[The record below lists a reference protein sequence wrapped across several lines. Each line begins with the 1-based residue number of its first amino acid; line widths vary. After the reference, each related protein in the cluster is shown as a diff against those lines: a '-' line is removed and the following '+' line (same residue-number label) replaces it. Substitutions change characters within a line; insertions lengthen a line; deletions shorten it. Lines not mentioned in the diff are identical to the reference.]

1 MKNLTQPINSPA
13 RVEESIARG
22 ADSLLAVRAVI
33 GKQAF
38 AYAVEYVFRTQD
50 TGDGN
55 CCVCTAYR
63 KAADAARDV
72 AYEEGL

>member
-1 MKNLTQPINSPA
+1 MKDAHEPINSPA
-13 RVEESIARG
+13 RIEGSIARG

-50 TGDGN
+50 TGDGS
-55 CCVCTAYR
+55 CCVCAAYR